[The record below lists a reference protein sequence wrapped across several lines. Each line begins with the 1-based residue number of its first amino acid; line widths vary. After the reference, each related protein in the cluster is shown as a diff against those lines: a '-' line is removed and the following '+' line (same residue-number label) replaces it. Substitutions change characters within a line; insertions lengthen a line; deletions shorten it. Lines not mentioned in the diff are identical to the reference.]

1 MKKVTVSNKIQDILN
16 QALKLRYFRK
26 TGAIP
31 GISISLE
38 GGYWYALLSEHD
50 CLEITS
56 DVPWITDDSTT
67 DESSVENGLFPVL
80 NNLLEQVN
88 IAIEYELKIDELDN
102 KQEKPCTGKIINID
116 GEEFKLVKV
125 EG

>member
-1 MKKVTVSNKIQDILN
+1 
-16 QALKLRYFRK
+16 
-26 TGAIP
+26 
-31 GISISLE
+31 
-38 GGYWYALLSEHD
+38 
-50 CLEITS
+50 
-56 DVPWITDDSTT
+56 VPWITDDSTT